1 MTRTPHDSFAKEWM
15 QEVLADFGEIEIEK
29 QIAGEV
35 RKIDLYFC
43 PDPNR
48 LQDLKV
54 LGLLGRMISTP
65 SLLEPF
71 RNAVPEW
78 ETRNCREKLFQLEAE
93 LRRETTRQKMKLSKE
108 NRPFAWILSPNFSK
122 QQQKTFRTE
131 EKLRWGT
138 GIYFLA
144 DPDRTAV
151 IAIHQPPKTPD
162 TLLLRL
168 LGRGQVQADAI
179 DELIKLPIDHP
190 YRGEILRHISRLQV
204 NLKIRQNKTKDIR
217 EVMMNLAPAY
227 DKWLEETLT
236 QGRGEGREETQ
247 TAIALQF
254 LRMNI
259 PIDIIAQGTGLSI
272 EDLETLRW
280 STTDQRSSDNP
291 SLQS

>member
-43 PDPNR
+43 PYPESLD
-48 LQDLKV
+48 DLKSF
-54 LGLLGRMISTP
+54 GILGRMVATP

-78 ETRNCREKLFQLEAE
+78 EICSCREKRFHLEAE
-93 LRRETTRQKMKLSKE
+93 LRRKKNRQKTKRSKHH
-108 NRPFAWILSPNFSK
+108 RPFVWILSPTFSK
-122 QQQKTFRTE
+122 QQQKSFRTE
-131 EKLRWGT
+131 EKPQWGT
-138 GIYFLA
+138 GVHFLP

-151 IAIHQPPKTPD
+151 IAIHQLPKTPD

-179 DELIKLPIDHP
+179 SELIKLPSDHP
-190 YRGEILRHISRLQV
+190 YRGEILRHISRLQI
-204 NLKIRQNKTKDIR
+204 NLNIRQNKTKDIR

-227 DKWLEETLT
+227 DKWLEETLD
-236 QGRGEGREETQ
+236 QGRKETQ

-272 EDLETLRW
+272 ETLEALR
-280 STTDQRSSDNP
+280 SVDSSR
-291 SLQS
+291 

>member
-15 QEVLADFGEIEIEK
+15 QEVLTDFGEIEIEK

-43 PDPNR
+43 PYPESLD
-48 LQDLKV
+48 DLKS
-54 LGLLGRMISTP
+54 LGILGRMVSTP

-78 ETRNCREKLFQLEAE
+78 EICSCREKRFHLEAE
-93 LRRETTRQKMKLSKE
+93 LRRKTTRQKTKRSKHH
-108 NRPFAWILSPNFSK
+108 RPFVWILSPTFSK
-122 QQQKTFRTE
+122 QQQKSFRTE
-131 EKLRWGT
+131 EKPRWGT
-138 GIYFLA
+138 GVYFLP

-151 IAIHQPPKTPD
+151 IAIHNLPNTPD

-179 DELIKLPIDHP
+179 SELIKLPSDHP
-190 YRGEILRHISRLQV
+190 YRGEILRHISRLQI

-236 QGRGEGREETQ
+236 QGRQEAQ
-247 TAIALQF
+247 AAIALR
-254 LRMNI
+254 LMKKSMSLD
-259 PIDIIAQGTGLSI
+259 DISECTGLSI
-272 EDLETLRW
+272 EVLQALRVNN
-280 STTDQRSSDNP
+280 SVR
-291 SLQS
+291 